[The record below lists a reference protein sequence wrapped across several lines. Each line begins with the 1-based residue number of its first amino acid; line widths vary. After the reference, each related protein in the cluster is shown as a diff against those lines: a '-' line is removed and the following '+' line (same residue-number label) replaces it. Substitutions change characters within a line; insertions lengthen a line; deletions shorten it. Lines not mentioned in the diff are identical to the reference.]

1 MLSAKI
7 AKNPVLNRRG
17 LITFALRTGKHGNE
31 TMHNN
36 PFMKDNTKNIESI
49 SLAVDLL
56 VKLGVLILLLAW
68 CFQIIRPFINMIF
81 WGMILAVALWP
92 LFNGLSKKLGNRKKL
107 AAIVITLALLAIII
121 VPSAIFTESMVTGI
135 QEIGKNLDENT
146 FEIPPPPRDVKEW
159 PLVGNTVYSTWDLAS
174 SNLEK
179 LILQYSEP
187 LKRLGSTLL
196 NAIMGTGLGIL
207 QFFLSVILSG
217 FFLIIGNKGSETMRK
232 VFKRIVGSRGQ
243 EFYDAS
249 VITIRN
255 VAKGVIG
262 VAIVQ
267 SFLAGLVFLAAGVP
281 YAGLWTLIALIL
293 CIIQVGPWLVII
305 PVIIWLFTVESVGMA
320 VFWTVLLIVV
330 MLSDN
335 VMKPIFMGKGA
346 PVPMLVIFLG
356 AIGGFMA
363 SGFMGLFL
371 GAIVLSLGYK
381 LFIAYINEDAETSAT

>member
-207 QFFLSVILSG
+207 QFLLSVILSG